1 MQVNELI
8 LEAKNINIKQLDD
21 LVKVSNEPIYV
32 IVAGSV
38 GSGKSFIV
46 DRDLPNIEV
55 IDPDKY
61 TMELGNG
68 VYDSKNVIS
77 NGRYS
82 TNNSS

>member
-1 MQVNELI
+1 MQITDLI

-46 DRDLPNIEV
+46 DRDLHNI
-55 IDPDKY
+55 
-61 TMELGNG
+61 
-68 VYDSKNVIS
+68 VY
-77 NGRYS
+77 
-82 TNNSS
+82 